1 MKFEAK
7 HYMID
12 MTNLDPEL
20 LESPD
25 ALRSLILNLIN
36 AKGLTYISH
45 LEHEYEPH
53 GYSLLVILAESHLS
67 LHTWPEQ
74 NALMLDVITCGNAKP
89 FPFIMQFI
97 SRMTHRQGNSRILIV
112 NRGEVPQLGD
122 L

>member
-7 HYMID
+7 HIMID
-12 MTNLDPEL
+12 MTNLHPHKIS
-20 LESPD
+20 SPAGLKD
-25 ALRSLILNLIN
+25 LILTLID

-45 LEHEYEPH
+45 LEHEYQPH

-74 NALMLDVITCGNAKP
+74 NSCMLDVVTCGNAKP
-89 FPFIMQFI
+89 MPFIMEFI
-97 SRMTHRQGNSRILIV
+97 QHMTLDQGNSRILIV
-112 NRGEVPQLGD
+112 NRGEVPQLEE